1 MPLWFFSVRVTVLH
15 LIEQSLR
22 DVTYECVDK
31 LTLVCTGTEVVNSS
45 LVDSGVER
53 GEIYF
58 IFCHR
63 RF

>member
-1 MPLWFFSVRVTVLH
+1 M
-15 LIEQSLR
+15 
-22 DVTYECVDK
+22 YECVDK
-31 LTLVCTGTEVVNSS
+31 FILVCIGMEVVNFF

-58 IFCHR
+58 IFCYC